1 MAAPRRRRPARPGR
15 PATAPR
21 PVEPGPTLELEIERI
36 AHGGVAV
43 AHHEGRV
50 VFVADAIP
58 GELVR
63 AQVVDAGRERFWRA
77 ETVEVLRASPDRR
90 AHVWPEASVD
100 RAPERRAG
108 GAEFGHI
115 RMPRQRALKAEV
127 LRDALARFGGVEV
140 DVEVEPVAAALAP
153 DVDEAAGTGWRTRVR
168 LHVAPDGTVGPFAAR
183 SHTVVPVTSL
193 PLAVPELA
201 AIAPLD
207 PLDRAFPGAR
217 WIDLVAPSGGR
228 PEVVVREHPPRG
240 RDRARSAGRPDGGGD
255 ARDTT
260 RPVVTELVGDRSFA
274 VDRDGFW
281 QVHRGAAATL
291 TRAVQQLV
299 DADRFDPAAENQDL
313 YGGVGLL
320 AAALGDRFGPSVRI
334 TTVEADVRATL
345 HAGENLAEWVGAR
358 ALTGR
363 VDAYLDELAGATDA
377 ARHGLGGAT
386 VVLDPPRSGAGRGVV
401 DRLADLAPAQVV
413 YVACDPVA
421 LARDVGLFRER
432 GFELEALRAYD
443 LFPNTHHVEAI
454 ARLGAR
460 V

>member
-1 MAAPRRRRPARPGR
+1 MAAPRRRRPARSGG
-15 PATAPR
+15 PAPAR
-21 PVEPGPTLELEIERI
+21 RSAEPGPVLELELEVERI
-36 AHGGVAV
+36 AHGGIAV
-43 AHHEGRV
+43 AHHDGRV

-63 AQVVDAGRERFWRA
+63 AHVVDAGRERFWRA

-115 RMPRQRALKAEV
+115 LMPRQRALKADV
-127 LRDALARFGGVEV
+127 LRDALARFGGVEADV
-140 DVEVEPVAAALAP
+140 DVEPVAAALAP
-153 DVDEAAGTGWRTRVR
+153 GVDEDAGTGWRTRVR
-168 LHVAPDGTVGPFAAR
+168 LHVAADGTVGPYAAR
-183 SHTVVPVTSL
+183 SHTVVPVASL

-207 PLDRAFPGAR
+207 RTFPGAR

-228 PEVVVREHPPRG
+228 PEAVVRRHEPRG
-240 RDRARSAGRPDGGGD
+240 RDRERSAGRRAAAE
-255 ARDTT
+255 ARDAA
-260 RPVVTELVGDRSFA
+260 RPVVAEVVGDRRFA

-291 TRAVQQLV
+291 TRAVQELV
-299 DADRFDPAAENQDL
+299 DPDRFDPAAENHDL

-320 AAALGDRFGPSVRI
+320 AAAVGDRFGPSVRI
-334 TTVEADVRATL
+334 TTVEADARATL
-345 HAGENLAEWVGAR
+345 HAGENLAGWVGAR
-358 ALTGR
+358 AITGR
-363 VDAYLDELAGATDA
+363 VDGYLEELAGAADA
-377 ARHGLGGAT
+377 ARRGLRGAT
-386 VVLDPPRSGAGRGVV
+386 VVLDPPRSGAGRDVV
-401 DRLADLAPAQVV
+401 DRLASLGPAQVV

-443 LFPNTHHVEAI
+443 LFPNTHHVEAV
-454 ARLGAR
+454 ARLAAR

>member
-201 AIAPLD
+201 AIA